1 MNQQSKYE
9 RQQGLYRSEYEHDA
23 CGVGMVA
30 NLSGEASHEIVVNG
44 MTILKRLMHRG
55 ATGND
60 PETGDGAGLL
70 MKIPHGFF
78 RKVLGDVFSHKERKE
93 RKDNKEANKLC
104 DLCDLCSENKPFGV
118 AMIFGGEGE
127 EGAIAA
133 AVHGEGCEVLAWRD
147 VPTNPSA
154 IGKDARSVMPRIRQL
169 FVALRHST
177 TDSGQR
183 LSDDECRM
191 SFEHRLYVIRRQIE
205 KTTTKTYVCSCSS
218 RTIVYKGLLL
228 ATQIEKFYP
237 DLSDPDFI
245 SPFAIVHQRYSTN
258 TFPSWELA
266 HPFRAI
272 AHNGEINA
280 LKGNLNA
287 LAAREPSLAFSE
299 AAGAG
304 RQPYQDSARPES
316 APYQI
321 DIKKILPLI
330 NKGQSDSASL
340 DNMFELLVAAG
351 RDAPHAMMMLIPQ
364 AWGAKYHMGH
374 DVRAFYEY
382 HSALMEPWDGPAAVA
397 FTDGISLGAALDRNG
412 LRPAR
417 WTLTKDGLFVLASET
432 GVLDIAPESVARHGR
447 LKPGS
452 ILWLD
457 LVNHRLM
464 EDAEVKTYYAR
475 RQPYRRWVKENHI
488 PVTGL
493 FNEIV
498 PSKMG
503 NGELGMGNGILD
515 EQQRFGWTL
524 EDVELILRPMAE
536 TGHEPV
542 GAMGNDAALACLRAH
557 GQFRLFDYFHQLFA
571 QVTNPPI
578 DPIREELVMS
588 IMTYIG
594 NQANILSETPE
605 HARLVKMTRPVLT
618 DDELERMRNI
628 PDFPA
633 KTLSMCVRERGE
645 CKVECVKCKV
655 GNGEPGWLNT
665 ALDQLAADA
674 LQAVKDGAK
683 IIILSDRNFLAAKD
697 AKIAKDSGDN
707 NLCDLCDLCG
717 KKRIPSLLAVTA
729 VNKALAEAGVRPS
742 VGIVVESGEVLEVHH
757 FAVLLGF
764 GATAINPWLALATVS
779 QIGRAVAPRPPQSAA
794 AAGAGR
800 QPYRGGDAARP
811 ESAPYLATTNYVTA
825 VCKGIMKIMSKMG
838 ISTLRSYRSARI
850 FEAVGLG
857 PKLMEEY
864 FGGVTSPVGG
874 LELEDIENLIE
885 GVRGNLG
892 SPGSCPPGGEYRA
905 RKGGE
910 EHLWNPQ
917 RLIDFREAVR
927 HNDYA
932 RFHRYTDDIDQHS
945 HVTLRSQLEFANV
958 ANVKMLPMANSNDQ
972 LETGNI
978 GTGNNSTLAT
988 FIEPVDSIVKHFV
1001 GGAMSLGSLSPE
1013 AHETIALALNGLG
1026 TMSNSG
1032 EGGENPERFGTEK
1045 NSAIKQVASGRFGVT
1060 IEYLRSAKDLQIKLA
1075 QGAKP
1080 GEGGQLPGHK
1090 VNDLVAR
1097 LRHAKP
1103 GTTLISPPPH
1113 HDIYS
1118 IEDLAQLIY
1127 DLKCANPEARV
1138 SVKLVSEAGVGTIAA
1153 GVAKAHADVVVISG
1167 FDGGTGAAP
1176 LTSMK
1181 HAGLPWEVGLAEAHQ
1196 TLIKNNLRHRVKLQV
1211 DGQLRTGRDIVIAA
1225 MLGADEFAFGTSMLV
1240 SLGCVQCR
1248 NCNLNCCPVGIATQ
1262 KEGLRAKF
1270 AGKPEHL
1277 QSYFRFLAEEVR
1289 EILASLGL
1297 HSLAE
1302 ARGRTDLLQAKEGTT
1317 FDFGDL
1323 FATKNAKIAKDS
1335 CDKNLCGLCGK
1346 ESENY
1351 DTRELIPAVE
1361 SGERTLVRMISN
1373 CDRSVGAALSGWLVA
1388 RRASSPADLTVN
1400 FTGVAGQSF
1409 GAFLAKGITFN
1420 LRGEANDYIGKS
1432 LSGGVI
1438 TIRPPELPKS
1448 PDIPDNPESPE
1459 FHPETNVIAGN
1470 VIAYGG
1476 TSGAIYINGQAG
1488 ERFGIRN
1495 SGVTLVAEGIG
1506 DHGCEYMTGGV
1517 ALILG
1522 PTGINFGAGMTG
1534 GVAYVLDESGDFDLK
1549 CNLDSIDLAGVAAD
1563 SEEERELLA
1572 LLREHVARTASP
1584 LAARVLADWPAY
1596 RPKFVRAVPVASA

>member
-1 MNQQSKYE
+1 MNQQSKYG
-9 RQQGLYRSEYEHDA
+9 QLGLYRSAYEHDA

-30 NLSGEASHEIVVNG
+30 NLSGEANHDIVKKG

-70 MKIPHGFF
+70 MRIPHGFF
-78 RKVLGDVFSHKERKE
+78 KKVLGKSLTQRRRGAECAE
-93 RKDNKEANKLC
+93 T
-104 DLCDLCSENKPFGV
+104 FGV
-118 AMIFGGEGE
+118 AMIFGGDGE
-127 EGAIAA
+127 EGKIEEI
-133 AVHGEGCEVLAWRD
+133 VKSEGCEVLGWRD
-147 VPTNPSA
+147 VPTNPDA
-154 IGKDARSVMPRIRQL
+154 IGHDARSVMPRIRQV
-169 FVALRHST
+169 FISAHSAT
-177 TDSGQR
+177 QR
-183 LSDDECRM
+183 LCVKNDKD
-191 SFEHRLYVIRRQIE
+191 FERRLYIIRREIE
-205 KTTTKTYVCSCSS
+205 KATKDTYVCSCSS

-258 TFPSWELA
+258 TFPTWELA

-280 LKGNLNA
+280 IKGNLTA
-287 LAAREPSLAFSE
+287 LAAREASL
-299 AAGAG
+299 
-304 RQPYQDSARPES
+304 ES
-316 APYQI
+316 PTFG
-321 DIKKILPLI
+321 DDLKKILPI
-330 NKGQSDSASL
+330 VHGGQSDSASL
-340 DNMFELLVAAG
+340 DNIFELLVAAG

-374 DVRAFYEY
+374 DIRAFYEY

-397 FTDGISLGAALDRNG
+397 FTDGLGLGATLDRNG

-432 GVLDIAPESVARHGR
+432 GVLDIAPGEVERHGR
-447 LKPGS
+447 LKPGA

-457 LVNHRLM
+457 LEKHRLM
-464 EDAEVKTYYAR
+464 EDAEIKSFYAR
-475 RQPYRRWVKENHI
+475 RRPYRRWVRENQI

-493 FNEIV
+493 FTEIV
-498 PSKMG
+498 PS
-503 NGELGMGNGILD
+503 ELGSGEWGTRNSLQRD
-515 EQQRFGWTL
+515 RARFGWSL
-524 EDVELILRPMAE
+524 EDVELLLRPMAE

-542 GAMGNDAALACLRAH
+542 GAMGNDAALACLRGVGNGH
-557 GQFRLFDYFHQLFA
+557 FKMFDCFHQLFA

-594 NQANILSETPE
+594 NEGNILAETPG

-618 DDELERMRNI
+618 DDELKRMRNI

-633 KTLSMCVRERGE
+633 KTLSMYFEGE
-645 CKVECVKCKV
+645 LKS
-655 GNGEPGWLNT
+655 
-665 ALDQLAADA
+665 ALDALAADA
-674 LQAVKDGAK
+674 LAAVKEGAK
-683 IIILSDRNFLAAKD
+683 ILILSDRGFYAG
-697 AKIAKDSGDN
+697 KI
-707 NLCDLCDLCG
+707 
-717 KKRIPSLLAVTA
+717 IPSLLAVAA
-729 VNKALAEAGVRPS
+729 VNKALVDAGARPS
-742 VGIVVESGEVLEVHH
+742 VGIVVESGEVREVHH

-764 GATAINPWLALATVS
+764 GATAVNPYLALATVTE
-779 QIGRAVAPRPPQSAA
+779 IGKDDTVKAA
-794 AAGAGR
+794 A
-800 QPYRGGDAARP
+800 
-811 ESAPYLATTNYVTA
+811 NYVTA
-825 VCKGIMKIMSKMG
+825 VCKGLMKIMSKMG

-857 PKLMEEY
+857 PKIMSEY
-864 FGGVTSPVGG
+864 FDGVTSPVGG
-874 LELEDIENLIE
+874 LELEDIEEILTGFTRLTGLNNTTNPVNPVQNSL
-885 GVRGNLG
+885 
-892 SPGSCPPGGEYRA
+892 SPGGEYRT
-905 RKGGE
+905 RNGGE
-910 EHLWNPQ
+910 EHLWTPQ
-917 RLIDFREAVR
+917 RLVDFRESVR
-927 HNDYA
+927 HDDYA
-932 RFHRYTDDIDQHS
+932 RFKRYTDDIDQKS
-945 HVTLRSQLEFANV
+945 QVTLRSQLEFGSAL
-958 ANVKMLPMANSNDQ
+958 AFARLGP
-972 LETGNI
+972 LESRTTDKRRVCVERVERVENI
-978 GTGNNSTLAT
+978 
-988 FIEPVDSIVKHFV
+988 EDVDSIVKHFV

-1080 GEGGQLPGHK
+1080 GEGGQLPAHK
-1090 VNDLVAR
+1090 VDEFVAR

-1196 TLIKNNLRHRVKLQV
+1196 TLVKNNLRHRVKLQV

-1262 KEGLRAKF
+1262 KSELRCKF

-1277 QSYFRFLAEEVR
+1277 QRYFRFLAEEVR
-1289 EILASLGL
+1289 EHLAALGL
-1297 HSLAE
+1297 KSLEE
-1302 ARGRTDLLQAKEGTT
+1302 ARGRADLLK
-1317 FDFGDL
+1317 
-1323 FATKNAKIAKDS
+1323 AKDGTLFNFEDMLANFLTRIPQPKAVREADALAGVRREDAECAERKGNDDS
-1335 CDKNLCGLCGK
+1335 LRLCASALKN
-1346 ESENY
+1346 NY
-1351 DTRELIPAVE
+1351 DFRELIPAVE
-1361 SGERTLVRMISN
+1361 KGETEISRSISN
-1373 CDRSVGAALSGWLVA
+1373 CDRSVGAALSGWLVDKRETGNRKQGTGNSTDGRIA
-1388 RRASSPADLTVN
+1388 FDLNVN

-1409 GAFLAKGITFN
+1409 GAFLARGVTFN
-1420 LRGEANDYIGKS
+1420 LVGEANDYIGKGI
-1432 LSGGVI
+1432 SGGII
-1438 TIRPPELPKS
+1438 TIRPPKS
-1448 PDIPDNPESPE
+1448 DIAPEG
-1459 FHPETNVIAGN
+1459 NVIAGN

-1476 TSGAIYINGQAG
+1476 TSGAIFLNGQAG

-1506 DHGCEYMTGGV
+1506 DHGCEYMTGGKV
-1517 ALILG
+1517 LVLG
-1522 PTGINFGAGMTG
+1522 STGVNFGAGMTG
-1534 GVAYVLDESGDFDLK
+1534 GVAYVIDEAGDFDLK
-1549 CNLDSIDLAGVAAD
+1549 CNLDSIDLAGIAED
-1563 SEEERELLA
+1563 SDDEQELLA
-1572 LLREHVARTASP
+1572 LIREHAERTGSP
-1584 LAARVLADWPAY
+1584 LAARILADWPSY
-1596 RPKFVRAVPVASA
+1596 RPKFVKVIPTRE

>member
-1 MNQQSKYE
+1 MNQQSEYDQ
-9 RQQGLYRSEYEHDA
+9 QQGLYRSEYEHDA

-30 NLSGEASHEIVVNG
+30 NLSGKASHEIVVNG
-44 MTILKRLMHRG
+44 MTVLKRLMHRG

-60 PETGDGAGLL
+60 PGTGDGAGLL

-78 RKVLGDVFSHKERKE
+78 RNVLAGMTSDNRLQTSTLEVGSLKSEVKNYSHT
-93 RKDNKEANKLC
+93 
-104 DLCDLCSENKPFGV
+104 DLGV

-127 EGAIAA
+127 EGAIEA
-133 AVHGEGCEVLAWRD
+133 AVRGEGCEVLAWRD
-147 VPTNPSA
+147 VPTNPDA
-154 IGKDARSVMPRIRQL
+154 IGKDARAVMPRIRQM
-169 FVALRHST
+169 FIRTSDVEPQTSEVGGQKPEAL
-177 TDSGQR
+177 
-183 LSDDECRM
+183 
-191 SFEHRLYVIRRQIE
+191 SFEGRLYVIRRQIE
-205 KTTTKTYVCSCSS
+205 KTTSKTYVCSCSS

-228 ATQIEKFYP
+228 ATQIEQFYP

-287 LAAREPSLAFSE
+287 LAAREPSLSSPVF
-299 AAGAG
+299 G
-304 RQPYQDSARPES
+304 D
-316 APYQI
+316 
-321 DIKKILPLI
+321 DLKKILPLI
-330 NKGQSDSASL
+330 HQGQSDSASL

-397 FTDGISLGAALDRNG
+397 FTDGVSLGAALDRNG

-432 GVLDIAPESVARHGR
+432 GVLDIAPENVARHGR

-464 EDAEVKTYYAR
+464 EDAEVKTFYAR

-498 PSKMG
+498 PSSTPSST
-503 NGELGMGNGILD
+503 D
-515 EQQRFGWTL
+515 ERTVSGLRERFGWTL

-594 NQANILSETPE
+594 NQANILAETPE

-618 DDELERMRNI
+618 DDEMTRIRSI

-633 KTLSMCVRERGE
+633 MTLPMFFDDNL
-645 CKVECVKCKV
+645 K
-655 GNGEPGWLNT
+655 T
-665 ALDQLAADA
+665 ALDKLAADA

-683 IIILSDRNFLAAKD
+683 ILILSDRNYLVKERTSDTGHRTSEALSPKSKAL
-697 AKIAKDSGDN
+697 S
-707 NLCDLCDLCG
+707 C
-717 KKRIPSLLAVTA
+717 RIPSLLAVAA

-764 GATAINPWLALATVS
+764 GATAINPWLALAELPHFMKCDS
-779 QIGRAVAPRPPQSAA
+779 SLSPH
-794 AAGAGR
+794 
-800 QPYRGGDAARP
+800 
-811 ESAPYLATTNYVTA
+811 LATSNYITA

-857 PKLMEEY
+857 PKLMKEY

-874 LELEDIENLIE
+874 LELKDIEKHMGMLPMWKCCQWPIPMNNWKLATLELTTISQWQHFT
-885 GVRGNLG
+885 L
-892 SPGSCPPGGEYRA
+892 PPGGEYRA

-945 HVTLRSQLEFANV
+945 HVTLRSQLEFVNV
-958 ANVKMLPMANSNDQ
+958 ANAKMLPMANSNEQ
-972 LETGNI
+972 LEPGNI
-978 GTGNNSTLAT
+978 GTGNSSTLAT
-988 FIEPVDSIVKHFV
+988 LVEPVDSIVKHFV

-1032 EGGENPERFGTEK
+1032 EGGENPERFGTER

-1080 GEGGQLPGHK
+1080 GEGGQLPAHK

-1127 DLKCANPEARV
+1127 DLKCANPDARV

-1181 HAGLPWEVGLAEAHQ
+1181 HAGLPWETGLAEAHQ
-1196 TLIKNNLRHRVKLQV
+1196 TLLKNNLRHRVKLQV

-1262 KEGLRAKF
+1262 KEYLRAKF

-1277 QSYFRFLAEEVR
+1277 QRYFRFLAEEVR

-1302 ARGRTDLLQAKEGTT
+1302 ARGRADLLKAKEGTA
-1317 FDFGDL
+1317 FDFGELLTRTSDL
-1323 FATKNAKIAKDS
+1323 
-1335 CDKNLCGLCGK
+1335 GLKTSVAEIGSPK
-1346 ESENY
+1346 SEVSWSANY
-1351 DTRELIPAVE
+1351 DARELIPAVE
-1361 SGERTLVRMISN
+1361 RGETTLARTISN
-1373 CDRSVGAALSGWLVA
+1373 CDRSVGAALSGWRVTNP
-1388 RRASSPADLTVN
+1388 SPDGRTVFVQ

-1420 LRGEANDYIGKS
+1420 LRGAANDYIGKS

-1438 TIRPPELPKS
+1438 TIAPPSSVLGLVK
-1448 PDIPDNPESPE
+1448 PEE
-1459 FHPETNVIAGN
+1459 NVIAGN

-1495 SGVTLVAEGIG
+1495 SGVTLVVEGVG

-1517 ALILG
+1517 AVILG
-1522 PTGINFGAGMTG
+1522 PVGVNFAAGMTG
-1534 GVAYVLDESGDFDLK
+1534 GVAYVYDESATLDLN
-1549 CNLDSIDLAGVAAD
+1549 CNLDSVDLFPVEQGSAD
-1563 SEEERELLA
+1563 ENA
-1572 LLREHVARTASP
+1572 LLRLLNEHVARTGSP
-1584 LAARVLADWPAY
+1584 KAKRLLSGWSEARPHFSKVLPLS
-1596 RPKFVRAVPVASA
+1596 RQ

>member
-1 MNQQSKYE
+1 MNGKYV
-9 RQQGLYRSEYEHDA
+9 QQGLYRREYEHDA

-30 NLSGEASHEIVVNG
+30 NLSGEANHDIVEKG

-70 MKIPHGFF
+70 MRIPHGFF
-78 RKVLGDVFSHKERKE
+78 KKILGNGERGTG
-93 RKDNKEANKLC
+93 NGN
-104 DLCDLCSENKPFGV
+104 FGV
-118 AMIFGGEGE
+118 AMLFGGEGE
-127 EGAIAA
+127 EKKIEN
-133 AVHGEGCEVLAWRD
+133 VIKSEGCEVLGWRD
-147 VPTNPSA
+147 VPVNPDA
-154 IGKDARSVMPRIRQL
+154 IGHDARKVMPRIRQIFISL
-169 FVALRHST
+169 CASAP
-177 TDSGQR
+177 QR
-183 LSDDECRM
+183 EA
-191 SFEHRLYVIRRQIE
+191 SFERQLYIIRREIE
-205 KTTTKTYVCSCSS
+205 KATKDTYVCSCSS

-258 TFPSWELA
+258 TFPTWELA

-280 LKGNLNA
+280 IKGNLTA
-287 LAAREPSLAFSE
+287 LAAREASL
-299 AAGAG
+299 
-304 RQPYQDSARPES
+304 ES
-316 APYQI
+316 PTFG
-321 DIKKILPLI
+321 DDLKKILPI
-330 NKGQSDSASL
+330 VHGGQSDSASL
-340 DNMFELLVAAG
+340 DNIFELLVAAG
-351 RDAPHAMMMLIPQ
+351 RDAPHAMMMLVPQ

-397 FTDGISLGAALDRNG
+397 FTDGLGLGATLDRNG

-417 WTLTKDGLFVLASET
+417 WTLTKHGLFVLASET
-432 GVLDIAPESVARHGR
+432 GVLDIAPGDIERHGR
-447 LKPGS
+447 LKPGA

-457 LVNHRLM
+457 LEKHRLM
-464 EDAEVKTYYAR
+464 EDAEIKNFYAR
-475 RQPYRRWVKENHI
+475 RRPYRRWVKENLI

-493 FNEIV
+493 FTEIV
-498 PSKMG
+498 PSELG
-503 NGELGMGNGILD
+503 NGEWGTYPPSEASAEGGSMRGGNSLQRD
-515 EQQRFGWTL
+515 HARFGWSL

-542 GAMGNDAALACLRAH
+542 GAMGNDAALACLRGAGNN
-557 GQFRLFDYFHQLFA
+557 GQFKMFDCFHQLFA

-594 NQANILSETPE
+594 NEGNILAETPG

-618 DDELERMRNI
+618 DDELKRMRNI

-633 KTLSMCVRERGE
+633 KTLSMYFDGGL
-645 CKVECVKCKV
+645 KS
-655 GNGEPGWLNT
+655 
-665 ALDQLAADA
+665 ALDALAADA
-674 LQAVKDGAK
+674 LAAVKDGAK
-683 IIILSDRNFLAAKD
+683 IVILSDRKLLSLPGDKENRSLG
-697 AKIAKDSGDN
+697 DSEERSPSLQN
-707 NLCDLCDLCG
+707 SKTPSSES
-717 KKRIPSLLAVTA
+717 KKRIPSLLAVAA
-729 VNKALAEAGVRPS
+729 VNKALVDAGARPS
-742 VGIVVESGEVLEVHH
+742 VGIVVESGEVREVHH

-764 GATAINPWLALATVS
+764 GATAVNPYLALATVTE
-779 QIGRAVAPRPPQSAA
+779 IGKDDTVKAA
-794 AAGAGR
+794 A
-800 QPYRGGDAARP
+800 
-811 ESAPYLATTNYVTA
+811 NYVTA
-825 VCKGIMKIMSKMG
+825 VCKGLMKIMSKMG

-857 PKLMEEY
+857 PKIMAEY
-864 FGGVTSPVGG
+864 FDGVTSPVGG
-874 LELEDIENLIE
+874 LEIEDIEELLAAKNAKDTKIDA
-885 GVRGNLG
+885 
-892 SPGSCPPGGEYRA
+892 GGEYRT
-905 RKGGE
+905 RNGGE
-910 EHLWNPQ
+910 EHLWTPQ
-917 RLIDFREAVR
+917 RLVDFRESVR
-927 HNDYA
+927 HDDYA
-932 RFHRYTDDIDQHS
+932 RFKRYTDDIDQNS
-945 HVTLRSQLEFANV
+945 HVTLRSQLEFKKRGMGNGERIPRAKRV
-958 ANVKMLPMANSNDQ
+958 AEGDALAGV
-972 LETGNI
+972 
-978 GTGNNSTLAT
+978 GTGDV
-988 FIEPVDSIVKHFV
+988 EPVDSIVHHFV

-1080 GEGGQLPGHK
+1080 GEGGQLPAHK
-1090 VNDLVAR
+1090 VDEFVAR

-1196 TLIKNNLRHRVKLQV
+1196 TLVKNNLRHRVKLQV

-1240 SLGCVQCR
+1240 SIGCVQCR

-1262 KEGLRAKF
+1262 RKELRCKF

-1277 QSYFRFLAEEVR
+1277 QRYFRFLAEEVR
-1289 EILASLGL
+1289 EHLAALGL
-1297 HSLAE
+1297 KSLAE
-1302 ARGRTDLLQAKEGTT
+1302 ARGRADLLKAKDGTS
-1317 FDFGDL
+1317 FDFSEMLASEEIGNSTL
-1323 FATKNAKIAKDS
+1323 QLETPTPTIK
-1335 CDKNLCGLCGK
+1335 
-1346 ESENY
+1346 ENY
-1351 DTRELIPAVE
+1351 DFRELIPVVE
-1361 SGERTLVRMISN
+1361 KGETEISRNISN
-1373 CDRSVGAALSGWLVA
+1373 CDRSVGTALSGWLIGEWGMGNGE
-1388 RRASSPADLTVN
+1388 RNIEVN
-1400 FTGVAGQSF
+1400 FNGVAGQSF
-1409 GAFLAKGITFN
+1409 GAFLARGVTFN
-1420 LRGEANDYIGKS
+1420 LVGEANDYIGKGI
-1432 LSGGVI
+1432 SGGII
-1438 TIRPPELPKS
+1438 TIRPPKS
-1448 PDIPDNPESPE
+1448 DIVPEG
-1459 FHPETNVIAGN
+1459 NVIAGN

-1476 TSGAIYINGQAG
+1476 TSGAIFLNGQAG

-1506 DHGCEYMTGGV
+1506 DHGCEYMTGGKV
-1517 ALILG
+1517 LVLG
-1522 PTGINFGAGMTG
+1522 STGVNFGAGMTG
-1534 GVAYVLDESGDFDLK
+1534 GVAYVIDEAGDFDLK
-1549 CNLDSIDLAGVAAD
+1549 CNLDSIDLAGIAENSD
-1563 SEEERELLA
+1563 DEQELLA
-1572 LLREHVARTASP
+1572 LIREHAERTGSP
-1584 LAARVLADWPAY
+1584 LAARILADWPSY
-1596 RPKFVRAVPVASA
+1596 RPKFVKILPTGR

>member
-1 MNQQSKYE
+1 MQQNTDINE
-9 RQQGLYRSEYEHDA
+9 GPQRGGGLYRREYEHDA

-30 NLSGEASHEIVVNG
+30 NLSGEASHDIVEKG

-70 MKIPHGFF
+70 MKIPHAFF
-78 RKVLGDVFSHKERKE
+78 RKVIGTLSHAEAQRDGDRG
-93 RKDNKEANKLC
+93 
-104 DLCDLCSENKPFGV
+104 ENFLFGV

-127 EGAIAA
+127 EEKIEA
-133 AVHGEGCEVLAWRD
+133 AVKGEGCEVLAWRD
-147 VPTNPSA
+147 VPTNPDA
-154 IGKDARSVMPRIRQL
+154 IGHDARAVMPRIRQ
-169 FVALRHST
+169 VII
-177 TDSGQR
+177 DG
-183 LSDDECRM
+183 SDEL
-191 SFEHRLYVIRRQIE
+191 RLYVIRRQIE
-205 KTTTKTYVCSCSS
+205 KATKNTYVCSCSS

-237 DLSDPDFI
+237 DLSDPDFV

-280 LKGNLNA
+280 IKGNLNA
-287 LAAREPSLAFSE
+287 LAAREPSLRWPD
-299 AAGAG
+299 AATGRGAV
-304 RQPYQDSARPES
+304 PSATAARPES
-316 APYQI
+316 APYQV
-321 DIKKILPLI
+321 DLGKILPLI
-330 NKGQSDSASL
+330 DKGQSDSASL
-340 DNMFELLVAAG
+340 DNIFELLVAAG
-351 RDAPHAMMMLIPQ
+351 RDAPHAMMMLVPQ
-364 AWGAKYHMGH
+364 AWGRKYHMGH

-397 FTDGISLGAALDRNG
+397 FTDGLGLGAALDRNG

-432 GVLDIAPESVARHGR
+432 GVLDIPAESVARHGR
-447 LKPGS
+447 LRPGS
-452 ILWLD
+452 LLWLD
-457 LVNHRLM
+457 LGKHRLM
-464 EDAEVKTYYAR
+464 EDTELKTYYAR
-475 RQPYRRWVKENHI
+475 RRPYRRWVKENHI

-493 FNEIV
+493 FTEIV
-498 PSKMG
+498 PSSPDGQTASDQK
-503 NGELGMGNGILD
+503 
-515 EQQRFGWTL
+515 RFGWTL
-524 EDVELILRPMAE
+524 EDIELILRPMAE

-542 GAMGNDAALACLRAH
+542 GAMGNDAALAALAH
-557 GQFRLFDYFHQLFA
+557 RPRILFDYFHQLFA

-594 NQANILSETPE
+594 NEGNILSETPE

-618 DDELERMRNI
+618 DDELARLRNI

-633 KTLSMCVRERGE
+633 KTLSMFFDGGL
-645 CKVECVKCKV
+645 K
-655 GNGEPGWLNT
+655 T
-665 ALDQLAADA
+665 ALDNLAADA
-674 LQAVKDGAK
+674 LATVKDGAK
-683 IIILSDRNFLAAKD
+683 IIILSDRKVGVQSSSSRMELSTIPLSN
-697 AKIAKDSGDN
+697 S
-707 NLCDLCDLCG
+707 NLQL
-717 KKRIPSLLAVTA
+717 KTIPSLLAVAA
-729 VNKALAEAGVRPS
+729 VNKTLVDAGVRPS
-742 VGIVVESGEVLEVHH
+742 VGIIVESGEVREVHH

-764 GATAINPWLALATVS
+764 GATAVNPYLALATVAD
-779 QIGRAVAPRPPQSAA
+779 IAGRTEVAP
-794 AAGAGR
+794 
-800 QPYRGGDAARP
+800 YR
-811 ESAPYLATTNYVTA
+811 ATANYVSA
-825 VCKGIMKIMSKMG
+825 VCKGLMKIMSKMG

-857 PKLMEEY
+857 PKIVAEY
-864 FGGVTSPVGG
+864 FTGVTSPVGG
-874 LELEDIENLIE
+874 LELEDLEKLFNAESQSRREVCGGESSSASLRLCVE
-885 GVRGNLG
+885 KTL
-892 SPGSCPPGGEYRA
+892 PPGGDYRE

-910 EHLWNPQ
+910 EHLWSPT
-917 RLIDFREAVR
+917 RLVDFRESVR
-927 HNDYA
+927 HGDYA
-932 RFHRYTDDIDQHS
+932 RFHRYTDDIDKNS
-945 HVTLRSQLEFANV
+945 HVTLRSQLEFKV
-958 ANVKMLPMANSNDQ
+958 GVGERND
-972 LETGNI
+972 
-978 GTGNNSTLAT
+978 STLKLQLKT
-988 FIEPVDSIVKHFV
+988 RTIQGTNDVEPADSIVKHFV

-1080 GEGGQLPGHK
+1080 GEGGQLPAHK
-1090 VNDLVAR
+1090 VDEFVAR

-1196 TLIKNNLRHRVKLQV
+1196 TLVKNNLRHRVKLQV
-1211 DGQLRTGRDIVIAA
+1211 DGQLRTGRDIVVAA

-1240 SLGCVQCR
+1240 SIGCVQCR

-1262 KEGLRAKF
+1262 KKELRCKF

-1277 QSYFRFLAEEVR
+1277 QRYFRFLAEEVR
-1289 EILASLGL
+1289 EHLAALGL
-1297 HSLAE
+1297 KSLAE
-1302 ARGRTDLLQAKEGTT
+1302 ARGRADLLK
-1317 FDFGDL
+1317 
-1323 FATKNAKIAKDS
+1323 AKDGTLFNFEDMLANFS
-1335 CDKNLCGLCGK
+1335 TRIPQPKAVREADALAGVRREDAECAERKGNDDSLRLCASALKN
-1346 ESENY
+1346 NY
-1351 DTRELIPAVE
+1351 DFRELIPAVE
-1361 SGERTLVRMISN
+1361 KGETEISRSISN

-1388 RRASSPADLTVN
+1388 NKSQLSVN

-1409 GAFLAKGITFN
+1409 GAFLARGVTFN
-1420 LRGEANDYIGKS
+1420 LVGEANDYIGKGI
-1432 LSGGVI
+1432 SGGII
-1438 TIRPPELPKS
+1438 TIRPPKS
-1448 PDIPDNPESPE
+1448 DIVPEG
-1459 FHPETNVIAGN
+1459 NVIAGN

-1476 TSGAIYINGQAG
+1476 TSGAIFLNGQAG

-1506 DHGCEYMTGGV
+1506 DHGCEYMTGGKV
-1517 ALILG
+1517 LVLG
-1522 PTGINFGAGMTG
+1522 STGVNFGAGMTG
-1534 GVAYVLDESGDFDLK
+1534 GVAYVIDEAGDFDLK
-1549 CNLDSIDLAGVAAD
+1549 CNLDSIDLAGIAENSD
-1563 SEEERELLA
+1563 DEQELLA
-1572 LLREHVARTASP
+1572 LIREHAERTGSP
-1584 LAARVLADWPAY
+1584 LAARILADWPSY
-1596 RPKFVRAVPVASA
+1596 RPKFVKVIPTKE

>member
-1 MNQQSKYE
+1 MNGKYV
-9 RQQGLYRSEYEHDA
+9 QQGLYRREYEHDA

-30 NLSGEASHEIVVNG
+30 NLSGEASHDIVEKG

-70 MKIPHGFF
+70 MKIPHAFF
-78 RKVLGDVFSHKERKE
+78 SKALAAKNAKIA
-93 RKDNKEANKLC
+93 K
-104 DLCDLCSENKPFGV
+104 SEELFGV

-127 EGAIAA
+127 EEKIEA
-133 AVHGEGCEVLAWRD
+133 AVKGEGCEVLAWRD
-147 VPTNPSA
+147 VPTNPDA
-154 IGKDARSVMPRIRQL
+154 IGHDARSVMPRIRQV
-169 FVALRHST
+169 FISHAKSAKCAKDSPEETSRTSRALRE
-177 TDSGQR
+177 GN
-183 LSDDECRM
+183 
-191 SFEHRLYVIRRQIE
+191 FERNLYVIRRQIE
-205 KTTTKTYVCSCSS
+205 KATKSTYVCSCSS

-237 DLSDPDFI
+237 DLSDPDFV

-280 LKGNLNA
+280 IKGNLNA
-287 LAAREPSLAFSE
+287 LAAREPSLRWPE
-299 AAGAG
+299 AA
-304 RQPYQDSARPES
+304 RSES
-316 APYQI
+316 APYQV
-321 DIKKILPLI
+321 DLGKILPLI
-330 NKGQSDSASL
+330 DKGQSDSASL
-340 DNMFELLVAAG
+340 DNIFELLVAAG
-351 RDAPHAMMMLIPQ
+351 RDAPHAMMMLVPQ
-364 AWGAKYHMGH
+364 AWGRKYHMGH

-397 FTDGISLGAALDRNG
+397 FTDGLGLGAALDRNG

-432 GVLDIAPESVARHGR
+432 GVLDIPAESVVRHGR
-447 LKPGS
+447 LRPGS
-452 ILWLD
+452 LLWLD
-457 LVNHRLM
+457 LGKHRLM
-464 EDAEVKTYYAR
+464 EDTELKTYYAR
-475 RQPYRRWVKENHI
+475 RRPYRRWVKENHI

-493 FNEIV
+493 FAEIV
-498 PSKMG
+498 PSSPDG
-503 NGELGMGNGILD
+503 RIAS
-515 EQQRFGWTL
+515 EQERFGWTL
-524 EDVELILRPMAE
+524 EDIELILRPMAE

-542 GAMGNDAALACLRAH
+542 GAMGNDAALAALAH
-557 GQFRLFDYFHQLFA
+557 RPRILFDYFHQLFA

-594 NQANILSETPE
+594 NEGNILSETPE

-618 DDELERMRNI
+618 DDELARLRNI

-633 KTLSMCVRERGE
+633 KTLSMFFDGGL
-645 CKVECVKCKV
+645 KA
-655 GNGEPGWLNT
+655 
-665 ALDQLAADA
+665 ALDNLAADA
-674 LQAVKDGAK
+674 LAAVKEGAK
-683 IIILSDRNFLAAKD
+683 IVILSDRKLLSPLGDKENRSLG
-697 AKIAKDSGDN
+697 DSEERSPSLQN
-707 NLCDLCDLCG
+707 SKTPSSES
-717 KKRIPSLLAVTA
+717 KKRIPSLLAVAA
-729 VNKALAEAGVRPS
+729 VNKALVEAGARPS
-742 VGIVVESGEVLEVHH
+742 VGIVVESGEVREVHH

-764 GATAINPWLALATVS
+764 GATAVNPYLALATVAE
-779 QIGRAVAPRPPQSAA
+779 IAGRTEVAP
-794 AAGAGR
+794 
-800 QPYRGGDAARP
+800 YR
-811 ESAPYLATTNYVTA
+811 ATANYVSA
-825 VCKGIMKIMSKMG
+825 VCKGLMKIMSKMG

-857 PKLMEEY
+857 PKIVAEY
-864 FGGVTSPVGG
+864 FTGVTSPVGG
-874 LELEDIENLIE
+874 LELEDLEKILNAESQSRREVCGGESSSAPLRLCVE
-885 GVRGNLG
+885 KTL
-892 SPGSCPPGGEYRA
+892 PPGGEYRA
-905 RKGGE
+905 RKDGE
-910 EHLWNPQ
+910 EHLWSPT
-917 RLIDFREAVR
+917 RLVDFRESVR
-927 HNDYA
+927 HGDYA
-932 RFHRYTDDIDQHS
+932 RFRRYTDDIDKNS
-945 HVTLRSQLEFANV
+945 HVTLRSQLEFVNV
-958 ANVKMLPMANSNDQ
+958 ANMKMLPMANSNDQ
-972 LETGNI
+972 LGIGNI

-988 FIEPVDSIVKHFV
+988 LIEPVDSIVKHFV

-1080 GEGGQLPGHK
+1080 GEGGQLPAHK
-1090 VNDLVAR
+1090 VNEFVAR

-1127 DLKCANPEARV
+1127 DLKCANPAARV

-1196 TLIKNNLRHRVKLQV
+1196 TLVKNNLRERVKLQV
-1211 DGQLRTGRDIVIAA
+1211 DGQLRTGRDIVVAA

-1240 SLGCVQCR
+1240 ALGCVQCR

-1262 KEGLRAKF
+1262 KEELRCRF
-1270 AGKPEHL
+1270 AGKSEHL
-1277 QSYFRFLAEEVR
+1277 QAYFRFLAEEVR
-1289 EILASLGL
+1289 EHLAALGL
-1297 HSLAE
+1297 KSLAE
-1302 ARGRTDLLQAKEGTT
+1302 ARGRADLLKAKDGSKL
-1317 FDFGDL
+1317 DFGEVLAEFSTRIPQPKAVREADAL
-1323 FATKNAKIAKDS
+1323 AGVRRKDAECAEREGDDHS
-1335 CDKNLCGLCGK
+1335 LRLCDSALKT
-1346 ESENY
+1346 NY
-1351 DTRELIPAVE
+1351 DFRELIPAVE
-1361 SGERTLVRMISN
+1361 KGEARLARTISN
-1373 CDRSVGAALSGWLVA
+1373 CDRSVGAALSGWLVEKRGNCPDGHA
-1388 RRASSPADLTVN
+1388 ASPDGRTAFDLTID

-1409 GAFLAKGITFN
+1409 GAFLAKGVTFN
-1420 LRGEANDYIGKS
+1420 LVGEANDYIGKS

-1438 TIRPPELPKS
+1438 TIRPHEGAAFTPE
-1448 PDIPDNPESPE
+1448 D
-1459 FHPETNVIAGN
+1459 NVIAGN
-1470 VIAYGG
+1470 VVAYGA
-1476 TSGAIYINGQAG
+1476 TSGGIFVNGQAG

-1495 SGVTLVAEGIG
+1495 SGATLVAEGVG

-1517 ALILG
+1517 AVVLG
-1522 PTGINFGAGMTG
+1522 SVGVNFAAGMTG
-1534 GVAYVLDESGDFDLK
+1534 GVAYVYDESGDLDLN
-1549 CNLDSIDLAGVAAD
+1549 CNLDSVDLFPVAEG
-1563 SEEERELLA
+1563 SEDEAQLLA
-1572 LLREHVARTASP
+1572 LLHRHVELTSSAKAERMLASWSRFRARFAK
-1584 LAARVLADWPAY
+1584 V
-1596 RPKFVRAVPVASA
+1596 VPTSR

>member
-1 MNQQSKYE
+1 MDKNDQNAPQS
-9 RQQGLYRSEYEHDA
+9 RILYRSEYEHDA

-30 NLSGEASHEIVVNG
+30 NLSGEARHDIVEKG

-70 MKIPHGFF
+70 MKIPHAFF
-78 RKVLGDVFSHKERKE
+78 RKALAAKNAKIA
-93 RKDNKEANKLC
+93 K
-104 DLCDLCSENKPFGV
+104 SEELFGV

-127 EGAIAA
+127 EAAIEAA
-133 AVHGEGCEVLAWRD
+133 AKDEGCEVLAWRD
-147 VPTNPSA
+147 VPVNPDA
-154 IGKDARSVMPRIRQL
+154 IGHDARAAMPKIRQV
-169 FVALRHST
+169 FIALGQST
-177 TDSGQR
+177 ADSRQR
-183 LSDDECRM
+183 LSEAECRM
-191 SFEHRLYVIRRQIE
+191 SNNSFELRLYIIRRQIE
-205 KTTTKTYVCSCSS
+205 KATKNTYVCSCSS

-237 DLSDPDFI
+237 DLSDPDFV

-280 LKGNLNA
+280 IKGNLNA
-287 LAAREPSLAFSE
+287 LAAREASLASHVFGGE
-299 AAGAG
+299 L
-304 RQPYQDSARPES
+304 
-316 APYQI
+316 
-321 DIKKILPLI
+321 KKVLPI
-330 NKGQSDSASL
+330 VHGGQSDSASL
-340 DNMFELLVAAG
+340 DNIFELLVAAG
-351 RDAPHAMMMLIPQ
+351 RDAPHAMMMLVPQ
-364 AWGAKYHMGH
+364 AWGRKYHMGH

-397 FTDGISLGAALDRNG
+397 FTDGIGLGAALDRNG

-432 GVLDIAPESVARHGR
+432 GVLDIPAESVARHGR
-447 LKPGS
+447 LRPGS
-452 ILWLD
+452 LLWLD
-457 LVNHRLM
+457 LEKHRLM
-464 EDAEVKTYYAR
+464 EDTELKTYYAR
-475 RQPYRRWVKENHI
+475 RRPYRRWVKENHI

-493 FNEIV
+493 FTEIV
-498 PSKMG
+498 PSSPDG
-503 NGELGMGNGILD
+503 RTVS
-515 EQQRFGWTL
+515 EQSRFGWTL
-524 EDVELILRPMAE
+524 EDIEMIIRPMAK

-542 GAMGNDAALACLRAH
+542 GAMGNDAALAALSHRP
-557 GQFRLFDYFHQLFA
+557 RTLFDYFHQLFA

-594 NQANILSETPE
+594 NEGNILAETPE

-618 DDELERMRNI
+618 DDELARLRDI
-628 PDFPA
+628 LDFPA
-633 KTLSMCVRERGE
+633 KTLSMYFDCGL
-645 CKVECVKCKV
+645 KA
-655 GNGEPGWLNT
+655 
-665 ALDQLAADA
+665 ALDKLSADA
-674 LQAVKDGAK
+674 IAAVKDGAK
-683 IIILSDRNFLAAKD
+683 IIVLSDRNVLAAKNAED
-697 AKIAKDSGDN
+697 A
-707 NLCDLCDLCG
+707 
-717 KKRIPSLLAVTA
+717 KRIPSLLAVAA
-729 VNKALAEAGVRPS
+729 VNKVLVEAGARPS
-742 VGIVVESGEVLEVHH
+742 VGIVVESGEVREVHH

-764 GATAINPWLALATVS
+764 GATAINPYLALATVAD
-779 QIGRAVAPRPPQSAA
+779 IAERATIAPHQ
-794 AAGAGR
+794 
-800 QPYRGGDAARP
+800 
-811 ESAPYLATTNYVTA
+811 ATANYVSA
-825 VCKGIMKIMSKMG
+825 VCKGLMKIMSKMG

-857 PKLMEEY
+857 PKIVAEY
-864 FGGVTSPVGG
+864 FAGVTSPVGG
-874 LELEDIENLIE
+874 LELEDIEKI
-885 GVRGNLG
+885 VKRGQSTADDRQPLSDAGCRMLQAPNTL
-892 SPGSCPPGGEYRA
+892 SPGGEYRE

-910 EHLWNPQ
+910 EHLWSPT
-917 RLIDFREAVR
+917 RLVDFRESVR
-927 HNDYA
+927 HDDYA
-932 RFHRYTDDIDQHS
+932 RFHRYTDDIDRNS
-945 HVTLRSQLEFANV
+945 GVTLRSQLEFSSAL
-958 ANVKMLPMANSNDQ
+958 AFARLGP
-972 LETGNI
+972 LESRT
-978 GTGNNSTLAT
+978 TDKRRVCVEHVERVERV
-988 FIEPVDSIVKHFV
+988 EPVDSIVKHFV

-1080 GEGGQLPGHK
+1080 GEGGQLPAHK
-1090 VNDLVAR
+1090 VNEFVAR

-1127 DLKCANPEARV
+1127 DLKCANPAARV

-1153 GVAKAHADVVVISG
+1153 GVAKAHADVIVISG

-1196 TLIKNNLRHRVKLQV
+1196 TLVKNNLRDRVKLQV

-1240 SLGCVQCR
+1240 ALGCVQCR

-1262 KEGLRAKF
+1262 KEELRCKF
-1270 AGKPEHL
+1270 AGRPEHL

-1289 EILASLGL
+1289 EHLAALGL
-1297 HSLAE
+1297 KSLAE
-1302 ARGRTDLLQAKEGTT
+1302 ARGRADLLKAKDGSKL
-1317 FDFGDL
+1317 DFGEVLARTAD
-1323 FATKNAKIAKDS
+1323 F
-1335 CDKNLCGLCGK
+1335 GLQTSVAEVGSLK
-1346 ESENY
+1346 SEVLWLNNY
-1351 DTRELIPAVE
+1351 DFRELIPAVE
-1361 SGERTLVRMISN
+1361 KGESRLERTVSN
-1373 CDRSVGAALSGWLVA
+1373 CDRSVGAALSGWLVEKRGNCPDGQA
-1388 RRASSPADLTVN
+1388 TPDLVMN

-1409 GAFLAKGITFN
+1409 GAFLAKGVTFN
-1420 LRGEANDYIGKS
+1420 LAGEANDYVGKS

-1438 TIRPPELPKS
+1438 TIKPS
-1448 PDIPDNPESPE
+1448 PTRNFNPED
-1459 FHPETNVIAGN
+1459 NVIAGN
-1470 VIAYGG
+1470 VIAYGA
-1476 TSGAIYINGQAG
+1476 TSGEIFINGQAG

-1495 SGVTLVAEGIG
+1495 SGATLVVEGIG

-1517 ALILG
+1517 AVVLG
-1522 PTGINFGAGMTG
+1522 PVGVNFAAGMTG
-1534 GVAYVLDESGDFDLK
+1534 GVAYVYDESGDLDLN
-1549 CNLDSIDLAGVAAD
+1549 CNLDSVDLFPVAEG
-1563 SEEERELLA
+1563 SEDEARLLA
-1572 LLREHVARTASP
+1572 LLRRHVELTASP
-1584 LAARVLADWPAY
+1584 KATRMLASWNP
-1596 RPKFVRAVPVASA
+1596 VRARFAKVMPTSL